1 MIQKLNNKD
10 IEIARKMQVV
20 FNASYAIEAAL
31 LQAENFPPLQRQ
43 IPSYMDTETE
53 FYGFWKNEELAAV
66 VELHL
71 APKQLHI
78 QSLVVDPN
86 YFRQG
91 IAGKL
96 VQYVFDSFPSELYMV
111 ETGSANGPAIALY
124 ERFGFEEVHQW
135 DTEHGIRKVRF
146 EKKG

>member
-20 FNASYAIEAAL
+20 FHASYAIEAVL

-43 IPSYMDTETE
+43 IPAYIDTETD
-53 FYGFWKNEELAAV
+53 FFGYWKNEELAAV

-71 APKQLHI
+71 TPEQIHI
-78 QSLVVDPN
+78 QSLVVDPS

-91 IAGKL
+91 IGRKL
-96 VQYVFDSFPSELYMV
+96 VQYVLDSFSSELFMV

-124 ERFGFEEVHQW
+124 KRFGFEEVLQW